1 MWIIPK
7 NLPTYHSVLA
17 TKGLVEDC
25 EEFSQMS
32 EKSLMWRSKP
42 SQSQTWSRRWKR
54 VSYIQ
59 RLSTQTLKPSHSKN
73 FVTEYL
79 SYQQASPV
87 SRSRL
92 LARDLPQKIRDTFT
106 PLSQEESQSADQLM
120 LFSKMSKELSQAKQP
135 MGSRYS
141 SMSSEIWKKEVIR
154 LRGEYSLRLKLAL
167 HTSGRESLSWPTATS
182 SDGEGGRIETI
193 LNKGGFKSKRKTSGQ
208 IRGAKLRDAVETY
221 EEKNWRTPTA
231 EGEAGQRGLG
241 KATCKELR
249 EKGRT
254 ISLTRQVRDSEN
266 EKNWAT
272 PQLMDFR
279 SDVRKPEERSEKANK
294 GGCSNLREQV
304 HNWKTDKEKKNW
316 SEESSKGWPTASA
329 RDWKDTI
336 GMSKTRK
343 DRKGLGRIDQLA
355 RAVYHDHGQ
364 QDQDKSNIDGKSQE
378 SWGTPQASDYI
389 EGSRTNPKSNQKCL
403 GRDLKRLKQSM
414 ANAPTIKNME
424 SGNPLKTATG
434 PIKGAKLNPNW
445 VEQLMGLPVGWT
457 QLPIEWID

>member
-1 MWIIPK
+1 VWIIPK

-42 SQSQTWSRRWKR
+42 SQSQTWLRRWKR

-59 RLSTQTLKPSHSKN
+59 HLSTQTLKPSHSRN

-92 LARDLPQKIRDTFT
+92 LVAELPQKIQDTFT
-106 PLSQEESQSADQLM
+106 PLSQEESRSADQLM

-141 SMSSEIWKKEVIR
+141 NMSSEIWKKEVIR

-221 EEKNWRTPTA
+221 ENWPTA
-231 EGEAGQRGLG
+231 DATNVSDGVPWEISGKQLKERRARVKKAVKEGKTKAGSGRSVNLAMAVQR
-241 KATCKELR
+241 ELA
-249 EKGRT
+249 
-254 ISLTRQVRDSEN
+254 
-266 EKNWAT
+266 WAK

-316 SEESSKGWPTASA
+316 SEESSKGWPTPKS
-329 RDWKDTI
+329 RDWK
-336 GMSKTRK
+336 G
-343 DRKGLGRIDQLA
+343 GLGTDKA
-355 RAVYHDHGQ
+355 RQKSDLDKIVLLDGQ
-364 QDQDKSNIDGKSQE
+364 QDQDKINTSGKSQE
-378 SWGTPQASDYI
+378 SS
-389 EGSRTNPKSNQKCL
+389 KV
-403 GRDLKRLKQSM
+403 
-414 ANAPTIKNME
+414 
-424 SGNPLKTATG
+424 
-434 PIKGAKLNPNW
+434 LNPNW

-457 QLPIEWID
+457 QLPTEWTD

>member
-1 MWIIPK
+1 VWIIPK

-17 TKGLVEDC
+17 TKGLGVDL

-59 RLSTQTLKPSHSKN
+59 RLSTQTLKPSHSRN

-92 LARDLPQKIRDTFT
+92 LVAELPQKIQDTFT
-106 PLSQEESQSADQLM
+106 PLSQEESRSADQLM
-120 LFSKMSKELSQAKQP
+120 LFSKMSKGLSQAKQP

-167 HTSGRESLSWPTATS
+167 HTSGREFLSWPTATS

-221 EEKNWRTPTA
+221 EEKNWPTPRAGNPGSRKPGTGGKVL
-231 EGEAGQRGLG
+231 GEEVKKKWPTPNQRDHMG
-241 KATCKELR
+241 KRRK
-249 EKGRT
+249 
-254 ISLTRQVRDSEN
+254 LTDGEN
-266 EKNWAT
+266 VSKTTGTKFGMDLNQAVENWAT

-336 GMSKTRK
+336 GMSKARK

-364 QDQDKSNIDGKSQE
+364 QDQDKSNIDGKSRE
-378 SWGTPQASDYI
+378 SS
-389 EGSRTNPKSNQKCL
+389 KV
-403 GRDLKRLKQSM
+403 
-414 ANAPTIKNME
+414 
-424 SGNPLKTATG
+424 
-434 PIKGAKLNPNW
+434 LNPNW

-457 QLPIEWID
+457 QLPTEWTD